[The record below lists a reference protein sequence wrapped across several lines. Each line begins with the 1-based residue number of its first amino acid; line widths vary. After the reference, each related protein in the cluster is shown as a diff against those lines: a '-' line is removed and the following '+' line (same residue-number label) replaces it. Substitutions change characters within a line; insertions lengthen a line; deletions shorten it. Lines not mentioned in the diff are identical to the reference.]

1 LSGQDSSSDQPG
13 WWEEGPNLALT
24 GMDRVAGNRSGSEVA
39 RQHRNL
45 QADALFA
52 DDLCPWQNHA
62 ALRTN

>member
-1 LSGQDSSSDQPG
+1 
-13 WWEEGPNLALT
+13 
-24 GMDRVAGNRSGSEVA
+24 VA